1 MPTDPD
7 TAATPQTTLQGMTTT
22 AEDRRALTGALEQ
35 AFDYRGDVTLT
46 LHSGEA
52 VTGYI
57 FDRRTADSL
66 EASSVRLLPAAGG
79 PKVTVRY
86 SDIARLEFTGKDT
99 AHGKT
104 FENWMKRY
112 AEARMKGQKAGIDS
126 ESLD

>member
-1 MPTDPD
+1 MPTDSD
-7 TAATPQTTLQGMTTT
+7 TVANQPASLQGMITT
-22 AEDRRALTGALEQ
+22 AEDRRALAAALEQ

-46 LHSGEA
+46 LNSGET

-57 FDRRTADSL
+57 FDRRAGETL
-66 EASSVRLLPAAGG
+66 EAGSVRLLPAAGG

-86 SDIARLEFTGKDT
+86 GDIARLEFTGKDA

-104 FENWMKRY
+104 FENWIKRY
-112 AEARMKGQKAGIDS
+112 AEARMKGQKAGIES